1 MNTAELPPS
10 LWAATAVDAPP
21 SSSLEGSLSVD
32 VVVVGAGFCGLRTA
46 IELASAGVSACVIDV
61 GAIGWGA
68 SGRNG
73 GQVNPI
79 GHESPSGVARRW
91 GVAVE
96 SERVQRYL
104 RFTIG
109 AADGLFDLVRRLGIE
124 CDAEQN
130 GWIRGLHS
138 EAAGRE
144 FEGLFDGWQRAGA
157 DLRLLERD
165 EIEGLSGTR
174 CYFRGWLAARGG
186 SVQPLSYA
194 RGLARAALAAGANI
208 FTDTRGSDLVRS
220 GDRWLLS
227 TDRGKVF
234 ADSVVLCTNAY
245 TDGLFPGLRESIV
258 PVVSVQSAT
267 GTLTEAQMAEI
278 LPKRQTFSDT
288 RRVIFYFRKTAD
300 NRLVFG
306 SAGREGDLPGAADRR
321 RLLEGL
327 RTVYPQFPDLDIE
340 YLWGGRI
347 ALTLDHLP
355 HIHELAPGIIA
366 GLGCNGRGVAM
377 ATAMGAELADWVLH
391 RDADRLALPI
401 TRPRRI
407 PLHRFHSI
415 GVRALLGWREMLDRR
430 EARSSSP
437 PRNRR

>member
-1 MNTAELPPS
+1 MTTTELPPS

-21 SSSLEGSLSVD
+21 TSALEGSLSTD
-32 VVVVGAGFCGLRTA
+32 VAVVGAGFCGLRTA
-46 IELASAGVSACVIDV
+46 IEIASAGVKTCVIDAR
-61 GAIGWGA
+61 AIGWGA

-79 GHESPSGVARRW
+79 GHEPPASVARHW

-104 RFTIG
+104 HLTIG
-109 AADGLFDLVRRLGIE
+109 AADALFDLIRRQGIE

-138 EAAGRE
+138 EAAGEE
-144 FEGLFDGWQRAGA
+144 FERLFEGWQRAGA
-157 DLRLLERD
+157 NIRLLERD
-165 EIEGLSGTR
+165 EIEALSGTR
-174 CYFRGWLAARGG
+174 SYLKGWLAARGG

-194 RGLARAALAAGANI
+194 RGLARTALAAGATI
-208 FTDTRGSDLVRS
+208 ATDSRCSDLVRT
-220 GDRWLLS
+220 GNRWRLS
-227 TDRGKVF
+227 TDKGEVL
-234 ADSVVLCTNAY
+234 ADTVVLCTNAY
-245 TDGLFPGLRESIV
+245 TDGLSPGLRQSVV
-258 PVVSVQSAT
+258 PVTSVQSAT
-267 GTLTEAQMAEI
+267 RVLSAAQMEQI

-306 SAGREGDLPGAADRR
+306 SAGKDAENPGSGDRR

-327 RTVYPQFPDLDIE
+327 RTLYPQFPDLDIE

-355 HIHELAPGIIA
+355 HIHEIAPGLIA
-366 GLGCNGRGVAM
+366 GLGFNGRGVAM
-377 ATAMGAELADWVLH
+377 ATAMGAELAKWVLH

-401 TRPRRI
+401 SPVHKI
-407 PLHRFHSI
+407 PLHRFHAI
-415 GVRALLGWREMLDRR
+415 GVRALLKWREMLDRR
-430 EARSSSP
+430 ETRG
-437 PRNRR
+437 RR

>member
-1 MNTAELPPS
+1 MT
-10 LWAATAVDAPP
+10 T
-21 SSSLEGSLSVD
+21 D
-32 VVVVGAGFCGLRTA
+32 VVVVGAGFCGLRAA
-46 IELASAGVSACVIDV
+46 IEIASAGVSTCVIDA

-79 GHESPSGVARRW
+79 GHEPPASIARRW
-91 GVAVE
+91 KVAVE

-109 AADGLFDLVRRLGIE
+109 AADALFDLVHRLGIE

-138 EAAGRE
+138 EAAGEE
-144 FEGLFDGWQRAGA
+144 FERLFDGWQGAGA
-157 DLRLLERD
+157 DLRLLEGD

-174 CYFRGWLAARGG
+174 SYLRGWLAARGG

-194 RGLARAALAAGANI
+194 RGLARAASSAGAI
-208 FTDTRGSDLVRS
+208 IATDTKACELTRTGN
-220 GDRWLLS
+220 RWRLS
-227 TDRGKVF
+227 TDQGEVF
-234 ADSVVLCTNAY
+234 ADTVVLCTNAY
-245 TDGLFPGLRESIV
+245 TDGLFPNLRESIV

-267 GTLTEAQMAEI
+267 RTLSEAQIKEI

-306 SAGREGDLPGAADRR
+306 SAGKDGDHPGAADRR
-321 RLLEGL
+321 RLIDGL

-355 HIHELAPGIIA
+355 HVHELAPGLIA

-377 ATAMGAELADWVLH
+377 ASAMGAELADWVLH
-391 RDADRLALPI
+391 RDADRLAIPI
-401 TRPRRI
+401 TYPKRI

-430 EARSSSP
+430 EARD
-437 PRNRR
+437 RRS

>member
-1 MNTAELPPS
+1 MNTTELPPS
-10 LWAATAVDAPP
+10 LWAATAVEAPP
-21 SSSLEGSLSVD
+21 TSSLEGSQTTD
-32 VVVVGAGFCGLRTA
+32 VLVVGAGFCGLRTA
-46 IELASAGVSACVIDV
+46 IELASAGVSTCVIDA
-61 GAIGWGA
+61 GTIGWGA

-79 GHESPSGVARRW
+79 GHEPPASIARRW
-91 GVAVE
+91 KVAVE

-104 RFTIG
+104 RLTIG
-109 AADGLFDLVRRLGIE
+109 AADALFDLVRHWRIE

-138 EAAGRE
+138 EAASEEFGR
-144 FEGLFDGWQRAGA
+144 LFDGWQRAGA

-174 CYFRGWLAARGG
+174 SYLRGWLAARGG

-194 RGLARAALAAGANI
+194 RGLARAASRAGATI
-208 FTDTRGSDLVRS
+208 ATDTRGSDLMRT
-220 GDRWLLS
+220 GNRWRLS
-227 TDRGKVF
+227 TDRGEIF
-234 ADSVVLCTNAY
+234 ADTVVLCTNAY

-267 GTLTEAQMAEI
+267 RALSKEQMEEI

-300 NRLVFG
+300 DRLVFG
-306 SAGREGDLPGAADRR
+306 SAGKDGDRPGSTDRR

-327 RTVYPQFPDLDIE
+327 RTLYPQFPDLDIE

-355 HIHELAPGIIA
+355 HLHELAPGLIA
-366 GLGCNGRGVAM
+366 GLGFNGRGVAM
-377 ATAMGAELADWVLH
+377 ATAMGAELAKWVLH
-391 RDADRLALPI
+391 RDADRLAIPI
-401 TRPRRI
+401 VRPKRI

-430 EARSSSP
+430 EARASL
-437 PRNRR
+437 RDRR